1 MHASQVCRHVLQNFF
16 FFKILKEHP
25 KKTHNTDF
33 QEKRVYHE
41 PAMHGQRLSFK
52 MMEIAEK
59 SAQAAK
65 NTVF

>member
-1 MHASQVCRHVLQNFF
+1 MVSNIF

-33 QEKRVYHE
+33 HEKRVYHE

-59 SAQAAK
+59 CAQAAK
-65 NTVF
+65 NTVS